1 MLRSCDLIVKNVV
14 CKNLGKELAPP
25 KFFFF
30 YSRLRV
36 RSNMSHYFSILLSFP
51 RFTPS
56 YIPLASYI
64 FYSLALALRWYIG
77 FTHTLIFI
85 TISCDLI
92 VERLRV
98 IEIILVGKSL
108 PVTTT
113 RISATCRD
121 VVSNWYEEERTNRFI
136 HTLYRTRFQYLHGP
150 VIPRQVRRFS

>member
-1 MLRSCDLIVKNVV
+1 MWCVKIWGKSWHLRS
-14 CKNLGKELAPP
+14 
-25 KFFFF
+25 FFFF

-64 FYSLALALRWYIG
+64 FYSLPLALRWYID

-92 VERLRV
+92 VERLRL

-113 RISATCRD
+113 RISATCRN
-121 VVSNWYEEERTNRFI
+121 VSNWYEEERTNRFI